1 MIVFF
6 KKFFN
11 KIIFFSFVTPLN
23 IQAQNA
29 QQEIPVQTP
38 PLQGTGVQRV
48 GSAAIP
54 IPSQSLDLMGS
65 PSVTLPKPQGISIQ
79 PVPMSPKK
87 LPYDSTYMTGRIIY
101 LNGVNINS
109 IKNQELENVN
119 INIDGNGNIYIDAPH
134 YEIGVEQSYHP
145 LMPGELPKFSKTE
158 YSDLPVQKG
167 VYSKETGKLAPI
179 DKAPSTPLM
188 QKEFAPSV
196 PIKDQAPM
204 QMKPQPSPSV
214 ETSSSPEALNNEN
227 PSAQNN
233 IPKEATK
240 DSTKGTN

>member
-1 MIVFF
+1 MKVFF
-6 KKFFN
+6 KNCIN
-11 KIIFFSFVTPLN
+11 KIFYFSFLTPLK

-79 PVPMSPKK
+79 PVQMSPKK

-158 YSDLPVQKG
+158 FSDLPVQKG
-167 VYSKETGKLAPI
+167 VYSKETGKLAPM
-179 DKAPSTPLM
+179 DKVPSSPLL

-204 QMKPQPSPSV
+204 QMKPQPSPTV
-214 ETSSSPEALNNEN
+214 ETNSQPEALNNEN
-227 PSAQNN
+227 PTTQKNTSKE
-233 IPKEATK
+233 IP
-240 DSTKGTN
+240 KGTN